1 MPVTRGISD
10 RHYPRR
16 LFCLGGGLLV
26 VGILG
31 CSQAQT
37 PASTAQVLH
46 RGLSGEP
53 ATLDPAAAADTFSS
67 EVMEDLYEGLTTE
80 SPSGAVIP
88 GVAASWTVN
97 PSGTST
103 RFSCAQTLSGRM
115 ATPFALRTL
124 SPPGSARS
132 IRNKARRWRTICG

>member
-10 RHYPRR
+10 RHDPSR

-53 ATLDPAAAADTFSS
+53 ATLDPAAAADTFS
-67 EVMEDLYEGLTTE
+67 
-80 SPSGAVIP
+80 
-88 GVAASWTVN
+88 
-97 PSGTST
+97 
-103 RFSCAQTLSGRM
+103 
-115 ATPFALRTL
+115 
-124 SPPGSARS
+124 
-132 IRNKARRWRTICG
+132 